1 MGLIIISMS
10 VVPLG
15 QKTTKRTITKKK
27 KPAEQDMKQILDS
40 LLKQGVNFFLVENKL
55 VCRIGAM
62 NGTKLVG
69 HEISTCEHFC
79 DSSMISWVKR
89 CSQVETLNLNNF
101 CCINCRAFK
110 LGTYEEVM
118 EFTAVLINFQ

>member
-1 MGLIIISMS
+1 
-10 VVPLG
+10 
-15 QKTTKRTITKKK
+15 
-27 KPAEQDMKQILDS
+27 MKQILDS
-40 LLKQGVNFFLVENKL
+40 MLKQGVYFLVEKKL
-55 VCRIGAM
+55 VSRIDAM
-62 NGTKLVG
+62 SGTKLVG
-69 HEISTCEHFC
+69 LEISTCGHFC

-89 CSQVETLNLNNF
+89 CSQVEILNLNDF